1 MFSSS
6 WEIELHKLY
15 GVTKV
20 RDFIANLKD
29 NKISDNKWIVISN
42 LITMFHFFLA
52 FGVFCFFYLFIFIL
66 ILWYYY

>member
-6 WEIELHKLY
+6 EKSNYISCMVLQKL
-15 GVTKV
+15 
-20 RDFIANLKD
+20 DFIANLKD
-29 NKISDNKWIVISN
+29 NKISDNKWTVISN

>member
-6 WEIELHKLY
+6 EKSNYISCMVLQKL
-15 GVTKV
+15 
-20 RDFIANLKD
+20 DFIANLKD
-29 NKISDNKWIVISN
+29 NKISDNKWTVISN

-66 ILWYYY
+66 IL